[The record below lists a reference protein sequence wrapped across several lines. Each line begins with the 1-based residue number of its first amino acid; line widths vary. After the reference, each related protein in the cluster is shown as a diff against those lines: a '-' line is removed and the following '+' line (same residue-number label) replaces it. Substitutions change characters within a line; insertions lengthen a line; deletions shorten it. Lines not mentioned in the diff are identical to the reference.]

1 MSAPVVGSGR
11 KASIEVRDLV
21 VRYGKVLAV
30 RGVSFTVAAGEHL
43 TLLGPSGCG
52 KTTTLRAIAGLEQ
65 PESGEIRID
74 GSPVFS
80 SSPRVQVPPEKRG
93 LSMVFQSY
101 AIWPHMTVFDNVAY
115 GLRVRKLPA
124 TEIAERVR
132 GALELVQM
140 GDLAARSASKLS
152 GGQQQRV
159 ALARAFVFSPSVLL
173 FDEPLSNLDAKL
185 RAEMRLEIKELQRRL
200 DITSVYVTHDL
211 EEALAISDRIVV
223 MRDGVI
229 EQMGTPNEIYDLPRN
244 TFVADFVGSAN
255 LIRGRHR
262 PDLERDGLVALET
275 AAGDIVHGTAFG
287 RRVGTEALLSI
298 RTVHVRLS
306 RARPAGALNVWPA
319 TVRRRVF
326 QGDFTQYHVDW
337 SGRSLVIREVATD
350 PVAEGETV
358 FLVVEPRHCVL
369 LED

>member
-1 MSAPVVGSGR
+1 
-11 KASIEVRDLV
+11 
-21 VRYGKVLAV
+21 
-30 RGVSFTVAAGEHL
+30 
-43 TLLGPSGCG
+43 
-52 KTTTLRAIAGLEQ
+52 
-65 PESGEIRID
+65 
-74 GSPVFS
+74 
-80 SSPRVQVPPEKRG
+80 
-93 LSMVFQSY
+93 
-101 AIWPHMTVFDNVAY
+101 
-115 GLRVRKLPA
+115 
-124 TEIAERVR
+124 
-132 GALELVQM
+132 
-140 GDLAARSASKLS
+140 
-152 GGQQQRV
+152 
-159 ALARAFVFSPSVLL
+159 VLL

-262 PDLERDGLVALET
+262 PDLERDGLVVLET
-275 AAGDIVHGTAFG
+275 PDGALVHGTAYG
-287 RRVGTEALLSI
+287 RRVGAEALLSV

-306 RARPAGALNVWPA
+306 RERPAGAVNVWPA
-319 TVRRRVF
+319 AVRRRVF

-358 FLVVEPRHCVL
+358 FLTVEPRHCVL